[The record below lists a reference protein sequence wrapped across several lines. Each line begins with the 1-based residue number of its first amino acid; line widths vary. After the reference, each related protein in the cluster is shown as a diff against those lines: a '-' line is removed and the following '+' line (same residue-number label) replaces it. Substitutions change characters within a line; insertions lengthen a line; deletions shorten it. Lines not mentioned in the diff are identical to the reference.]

1 MRGLGS
7 RRRTGTNS
15 WRRLRPWCRRR
26 PGCGSR
32 RRCNCSGSGG
42 RCSRGRRWSRCC
54 CCGCCWRCSRC
65 GSSCRC
71 RRWTRSRRRC
81 ACRALHLKRAFIDPT
96 IHDAIK
102 PWPALV
108 EERWRIEVWITCIN
122 SRTAGQQSMGEC
134 WAAIIL
140 QRTEQWSSIDLI
152 ARAGQETAS
161 IVTAQVIAVR
171 RDRGQLSNVK
181 VDSR

>member
-7 RRRTGTNS
+7 RRRSRTTS
-15 WRRLRPWCRRR
+15 RRRLRPWCRRR
-26 PGCGSR
+26 PRCGSR
-32 RRCNCSGSGG
+32 RRCNCSGSGSGG
-42 RCSRGRRWSRCC
+42 RCSRGRRWSRC
-54 CCGCCWRCSRC
+54 CCWRCSRC

-108 EERWRIEVWITCIN
+108 EERWRIEVRITCIN
-122 SRTAGQQSMGEC
+122 SRTAGQQGMGEC
-134 WAAIIL
+134 WATIIL

-152 ARAGQETAS
+152 ARAG
-161 IVTAQVIAVR
+161 
-171 RDRGQLSNVK
+171 
-181 VDSR
+181 